1 MQDDADKDN
10 MISPEDTDGSTVGE
24 GALKFLDNLLN

>member
-1 MQDDADKDN
+1 MQDDSDKDN
-10 MISPEDTDGSTVGE
+10 IISPEDTDGSTVEE